1 METPG
6 LFYRMHPAISP
17 QSTAVIADKM
27 PHDGV
32 FPALVSKSPRK
43 PHTFVLVLASDGESP
58 LD

>member
-17 QSTAVIADKM
+17 QSTAVRADNM

-32 FPALVSKSPRK
+32 FPALVGRSPAS
-43 PHTFVLVLASDGESP
+43 HISFVLVLDSAGETP